1 MPTLL
6 DKIWET
12 HVVDREPGQPD
23 LLYIDRHLVHELTS
37 PQAFEGLRAAGRRV
51 RRPDLTFAVVD
62 HAIPTCDR
70 SRPFKDPV
78 AEAQVQA
85 VEKNAAEFGV
95 TFFGVNDPRQG
106 VIHATMPDL
115 GITLPGMTIVCG
127 DSHTAT
133 HGAFGA
139 VAFGIGTSEVEHV
152 LATQTLR
159 QTKPKTMAVNIRGE
173 LAAGVYS
180 KDLILYIISQLGV
193 AGGTGH
199 ALEYRGKLLQ
209 KLSMEARMTICNM
222 SIECGSRM
230 GLIAPDETTFAY
242 LEGRPMAPTGKDFE
256 AAKARWKSLY
266 SDADAAFDNTLDI
279 DAAVIKPQMTWGT
292 NPGQGTSIDG
302 KVPHPNEYSQQVER
316 MAAEKAL
323 AYQKLKP
330 GTKLADVPVDY
341 VFLGSCTN
349 ARMEDLR
356 IAASILKGRKIKAGL
371 VFLVSPGSGLI
382 KARAEAE
389 GLDRVFIEAGCQ
401 WREPGCSMC
410 LGMNPDV
417 LPAGKRSASTSN
429 RNFEDRQGR
438 GGHTHLVS
446 PATAAASAL
455 NGRFTDPCEYL

>member
-37 PQAFEGLRAAGRRV
+37 PQAFEGLRTAGRRV

-455 NGRFTDPCEYL
+455 NGRFTDPREYL